1 MRSHSFSKT
10 WSGSPVASTK
20 KHPLLSLAKF
30 AGSRLHL
37 PSSLISH
44 HTNHDPDPSCT
55 SLNMFDV
62 LALALIIVFPWSSHY
77 SLLTTSLSF
86 KDSFKCHHLAKPY
99 DTLSV

>member
-10 WSGSPVASTK
+10 WSGSPIASTT

-30 AGSRLHL
+30 AGFSLHL

-55 SLNMFDV
+55 SLNMPRWFDF
-62 LALALIIVFPWSSHY
+62 LPW
-77 SLLTTSLSF
+77 L
-86 KDSFKCHHLAKPY
+86 
-99 DTLSV
+99 TLSSSPGAVITAC